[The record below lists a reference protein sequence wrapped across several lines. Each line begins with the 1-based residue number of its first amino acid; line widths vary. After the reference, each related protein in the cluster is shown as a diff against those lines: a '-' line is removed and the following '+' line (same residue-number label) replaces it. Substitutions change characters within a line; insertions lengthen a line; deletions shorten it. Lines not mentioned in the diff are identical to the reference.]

1 MYLFTE
7 KAFKGGIY
15 KRHSKVKNKDITNY
29 DLTKPPKYIMYLGE
43 NNLHDQEMYRYLPYD
58 KFTWLKNVDN
68 FDVNSISE
76 NSSIQYILE
85 GDFENP

>member
-1 MYLFTE
+1 
-7 KAFKGGIY
+7 
-15 KRHSKVKNKDITNY
+15 
-29 DLTKPPKYIMYLGE
+29 
-43 NNLHDQEMYRYLPYD
+43 MYRYLPYD